1 MAAVDPRQ
9 HMQVDTVRPPVPIKV
24 GAGRINGHGSH
35 ITRAYPEG
43 RRQAGDRRNAHGR
56 FDASRRR
63 AWIAQALVG
72 AVLIIVGVF
81 IMAYP
86 TISNYLSE
94 LHASS
99 VIVDYDETIAQYAPD
114 VLERARAEAVEYN
127 ENLAGDPVHDPFVPG
142 SGYALP
148 ENYEQVLNLA
158 GDGVMGYIEIPA
170 ISVQLPIYHSSSE
183 EVLARGVGH
192 IEQTALPIGEE
203 GRNPVLTAHRGL
215 PQAEL
220 FSRLDELKIGDE
232 FYITVLDEVMAYRVD
247 DISVIEPDEMAKLSA
262 HAGHDYVTLA
272 TCTPYGVNTHRLLV
286 RGERCEYNPAHAEA
300 GEAGGWRISPFQL
313 GIGLGVAV
321 LACIV
326 ATVKIAKSRGR
337 RHG

>member
-1 MAAVDPRQ
+1 M
-9 HMQVDTVRPPVPIKV
+9 DTVRPPVAVRPRSV
-24 GAGRINGHGSH
+24 HTAAWAGSS
-35 ITRAYPEG
+35 YS
-43 RRQAGDRRNAHGR
+43 AG
-56 FDASRRR
+56 ASRRSAYGAAR
-63 AWIAQALVG
+63 QHSKRFPQTLAGAALVVIG
-72 AVLIIVGVF
+72 LL

-86 TISNYLSE
+86 AISNYLSE

-99 VIVDYDETIAQYAPD
+99 VIVDYEQSVAQYAPE
-114 VLERARAEAVEYN
+114 VLEHARAEAVEYN

-170 ISVQLPIYHSSSE
+170 ISVQLPIYHGSSE
-183 EVLARGVGH
+183 EVLAKGVGH
-192 IEQTALPIGEE
+192 IEQTALPIGEV
-203 GRNPVLTAHRGL
+203 GRNPVLTAHRGM

-286 RGERCEYNPAHAEA
+286 RGERCPYDPKRAAAE
-300 GEAGGWRISPFQL
+300 GDDMRRVSPFQAGVAL
-313 GIGLGVAV
+313 GAVVLGVV
-321 LACIV
+321 V
-326 ATVKIAKSRGR
+326 AARKIIASTRR
-337 RHG
+337 RHGR